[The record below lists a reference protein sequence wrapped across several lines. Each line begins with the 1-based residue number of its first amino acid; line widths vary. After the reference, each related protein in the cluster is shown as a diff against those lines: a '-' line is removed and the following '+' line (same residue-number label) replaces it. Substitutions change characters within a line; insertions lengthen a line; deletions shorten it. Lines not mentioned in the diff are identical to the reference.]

1 MNQIKLNLPGEKD
14 YFTQEALKTLRT
26 NLQFCGQDIRVI
38 MLTSV
43 GENEGKSTI
52 ALSLSKC
59 FSELDKKVLVIDA
72 DLRKSVMA
80 GKNTNAKKPKGL
92 SEVLNGLAKM
102 EDVVCQVEGTQV
114 YILFAGQ
121 YPPNPVELLNG
132 KYFEE
137 LVADAREKF
146 DYVIVD
152 TPPLGR
158 VVDAA
163 VIAPNCDGAVLLIG
177 HNRVPF
183 RDAQEIVAQIRK
195 TSCKMLGVVR
205 NNSTVNTHSYY
216 HHHDKVIPGINKKST
231 GDKKQNDKAD
241 KA

>member
-43 GENEGKSTI
+43 SENEGKSTI
-52 ALSLSKC
+52 ALSLAKS
-59 FSELDKKVLVIDA
+59 FSDLDKKVLVIDA
-72 DLRKSVMA
+72 DMRKSVMA

-92 SEVLNGLAKM
+92 SEALNGMAKI
-102 EDVVCQVEGTQV
+102 EDIVCQAEGTQV

-121 YPPNPVELLNG
+121 YPPNPVELLGG
-132 KYFEE
+132 KYFEDI
-137 LVADAREKF
+137 VKAAREKF
-146 DYVIVD
+146 DYILVD

-177 HNRVPF
+177 NNRVPY
-183 RDAQEIVAQIRK
+183 REAQEVVAQIRK
-195 TSCKMLGVVR
+195 TDCKVLGVVR
-205 NNSTVNTHSYY
+205 NNSSVSSHTYY
-216 HHHDKVIPGINKKST
+216 HHHDSALEMKAQKK
-231 GDKKQNDKAD
+231 
-241 KA
+241 

>member
-52 ALSLSKC
+52 ALSLAKS
-59 FSELDKKVLVIDA
+59 FSDLDKKVLVIDA
-72 DLRKSVMA
+72 DMRKSVMA

-92 SEVLNGLAKM
+92 SEALNGMAKI
-102 EDVVCQVEGTQV
+102 EDIVCQAEGTQV

-121 YPPNPVELLNG
+121 YPPNPVELLGG
-132 KYFEE
+132 KYFEDI
-137 LVADAREKF
+137 VKAAREKF
-146 DYVIVD
+146 DYIIVD

-177 HNRVPF
+177 NNRVPY
-183 RDAQEIVAQIRK
+183 REAQEVVSQIRK
-195 TSCKMLGVVR
+195 TDCKVLGVVR
-205 NNSTVNTHSYY
+205 NNSSVNSHSYY
-216 HHHDKVIPGINKKST
+216 HHHDSPLEMKAQKK
-231 GDKKQNDKAD
+231 
-241 KA
+241 